1 MRFLI
6 IKVKR
11 TGEKNLQVSTVFAW
25 IVNNDYARD
34 WKTIT
39 KSKAILDELQF
50 ELSTARVFLT
60 QVICDIFPHIVHPL
74 LSTASEL
81 TET

>member
-1 MRFLI
+1 M
-6 IKVKR
+6 
-11 TGEKNLQVSTVFAW
+11 TT
-25 IVNNDYARD
+25 ARD

-60 QVICDIFPHIVHPL
+60 KVICDIFPHIVHPL